1 MKLHTLGSVKS
12 LVGSVTLI
20 RDMIS
25 RAWKGYRVKV
35 IVEREFTSVRVAV
48 RLFDFILPKVVVI
61 VGPEPWVLTIICEF

>member
-12 LVGSVTLI
+12 LVGIVTLI

-61 VGPEPWVLTIICEF
+61 VGPEP